1 MKTQREPTGW
11 LGPLLGGGFA
21 GTIVTCLW
29 LLWAYLTAKDA
40 APGNGTFMPSES
52 GMLIIASPPFA
63 ALGFV
68 VGAVIGV
75 ILYAIVRANR
85 Q

>member
-1 MKTQREPTGW
+1 MFVVTMG
-11 LGPLLGGGFA
+11 LLDGQG
-21 GTIVTCLW
+21 CR
-29 LLWAYLTAKDA
+29 
-40 APGNGTFMPSES
+40 PGNGTFMPSES

>member
-1 MKTQREPTGW
+1 VKAQREPTGW
-11 LGPLLGGGFA
+11 LGPLLCGGFA

-40 APGNGTFMPSES
+40 APGNGAFMPSGR
-52 GMLIIASPPFA
+52 GMLIIASPPLA

-85 Q
+85 